1 MDENNNLGNQ
11 NPNTNINPYDLNNQP
26 QEANNLQDSQG
37 QVSNNINENS
47 VQTDPYTQST
57 EDNPYYN
64 PYFQNNNME
73 NSPYNNDIYNQNYM
87 GTEPNDSVNLF
98 NLSDNNNPSD
108 LNSAN
113 NSEPNTNINTEPSI
127 TNNINQNANP
137 NISSNIGQDINTNYA
152 EPTQE
157 NTVTPV
163 NPILNPNL
171 GQPDISNPQYSNNTQ
186 DFNQG
191 LNNFDTTLNLNNNPQ
206 ENNINQSA
214 QNAYGNNNDEEF
226 KKSWMGKLYDKANKR
241 KFNIPAFFFG
251 GLYYLYR
258 KLYLFGFI
266 FIILSCLISI
276 LGIYTTITSIGN
288 SSSIVLPILLT
299 LLLPLILAVVYG
311 FAFYPLYKKDVNNK
325 LKKYKNEAQTPAQ
338 LLDTSKQKGGT
349 SIPFVLLG
357 ILLSGII
364 SSIALTTV
372 MASALAGFMEN
383 VLGGF
388 KTPQN
393 QLNTN
398 TSVNENDIY
407 APTYDTFNFY
417 NDYYFEYDSS
427 TWAETEDGSLAYGNY
442 TLSYIQSIENLTSAG
457 FDINQNDGRSS
468 FFTYLYNL
476 FSSQIDAQS
485 TTLELGS
492 SSFIYDNGI
501 YYSYFDLVYSAS
513 IERCYFVLIP
523 EDDIFMEFIL
533 SNTDTVIPDDIHNE
547 IVSYIGSI
555 TDEDVIT
562 DTNAVQNS
570 NIVNEAGNENTIPAS
585 GTLDTAQNSEASN
598 EIDVN
603 NIEPQSSSSN
613 VVEVGN
619 TTPSSNGGLTITT
632 PTNVPGIVTAHNTI
646 Q

>member
-1 MDENNNLGNQ
+1 MKLS
-11 NPNTNINPYDLNNQP
+11 TNFLKDYLDIDINS
-26 QEANNLQDSQG
+26 E
-37 QVSNNINENS
+37 E
-47 VQTDPYTQST
+47 
-57 EDNPYYN
+57 
-64 PYFQNNNME
+64 
-73 NSPYNNDIYNQNYM
+73 DIYKLAEDMTKVGNEYDTQGKLINATKLIIGEVKECEM
-87 GTEPNDSVNLF
+87 HPDSNHLHVCKVDIGNETLQIVCGAPNVRKGLKVIVALPGAKLPGGEIKRSTIRGVESSGMLCSIAELGLESKFLKEEDKAGIHELPNDAKVGEDPIKYMKMDDGVIDF
-98 NLSDNNNPSD
+98 D
-108 LNSAN
+108 LTAN
-113 NSEPNTNINTEPSI
+113 R
-127 TNNINQNANP
+127 
-137 NISSNIGQDINTNYA
+137 GD
-152 EPTQE
+152 
-157 NTVTPV
+157 
-163 NPILNPNL
+163 
-171 GQPDISNPQYSNNTQ
+171 
-186 DFNQG
+186 
-191 LNNFDTTLNLNNNPQ
+191 
-206 ENNINQSA
+206 
-214 QNAYGNNNDEEF
+214 
-226 KKSWMGKLYDKANKR
+226 
-241 KFNIPAFFFG
+241 
-251 GLYYLYR
+251 
-258 KLYLFGFI
+258 
-266 FIILSCLISI
+266 LISI

-338 LLDTSKQKGGT
+338 LLDNAKQKGGT

-585 GTLDTAQNSEASN
+585 GTLDTAPNSEASN

>member
-1 MDENNNLGNQ
+1 M
-11 NPNTNINPYDLNNQP
+11 
-26 QEANNLQDSQG
+26 
-37 QVSNNINENS
+37 
-47 VQTDPYTQST
+47 
-57 EDNPYYN
+57 
-64 PYFQNNNME
+64 
-73 NSPYNNDIYNQNYM
+73 
-87 GTEPNDSVNLF
+87 
-98 NLSDNNNPSD
+98 
-108 LNSAN
+108 
-113 NSEPNTNINTEPSI
+113 
-127 TNNINQNANP
+127 
-137 NISSNIGQDINTNYA
+137 
-152 EPTQE
+152 
-157 NTVTPV
+157 
-163 NPILNPNL
+163 
-171 GQPDISNPQYSNNTQ
+171 
-186 DFNQG
+186 
-191 LNNFDTTLNLNNNPQ
+191 
-206 ENNINQSA
+206 
-214 QNAYGNNNDEEF
+214 
-226 KKSWMGKLYDKANKR
+226 
-241 KFNIPAFFFG
+241 
-251 GLYYLYR
+251 
-258 KLYLFGFI
+258 
-266 FIILSCLISI
+266 
-276 LGIYTTITSIGN
+276 
-288 SSSIVLPILLT
+288 
-299 LLLPLILAVVYG
+299 
-311 FAFYPLYKKDVNNK
+311 
-325 LKKYKNEAQTPAQ
+325 
-338 LLDTSKQKGGT
+338 
-349 SIPFVLLG
+349 
-357 ILLSGII
+357 
-364 SSIALTTV
+364 
-372 MASALAGFMEN
+372 
-383 VLGGF
+383 
-388 KTPQN
+388 
-393 QLNTN
+393 
-398 TSVNENDIY
+398 
-407 APTYDTFNFY
+407 
-417 NDYYFEYDSS
+417 
-427 TWAETEDGSLAYGNY
+427 AETEDGSLAYGNY

-585 GTLDTAQNSEASN
+585 GTLDTAPNSEASN